1 MVSNRVVGVRSGC
14 RCGICGCGWVLPAP
28 PPILVVVV
36 DVVVF
41 FFFFLVAV
49 ADIGGQWLLFWGW
62 SVVVGCGG

>member
-1 MVSNRVVGVRSGC
+1 MC
-14 RCGICGCGWVLPAP
+14 CFCGCGWVSPVP
-28 PPILVVVV
+28 PPILVMVV